1 MDLQQAPRPRHVAGH
16 SPGSTDWSEPLIGHS
31 VRLWYHATRNEL
43 REGIM
48 RKVLI
53 LSLAAAA
60 LLATTAAS
68 SAQTHAG
75 GRSGVHQAD
84 FSTCSS
90 SRDACVRGTMHRG
103 HD

>member
-1 MDLQQAPRPRHVAGH
+1 MMRP
-16 SPGSTDWSEPLIGHS
+16 
-31 VRLWYHATRNEL
+31 YRNL

-53 LSLAAAA
+53 LSLAVAA

-90 SRDACVRGTMHRG
+90 SRDACVRGTRHRG
-103 HD
+103 HDTSRCERAHRSCMRTGTWDTYGLYGRRLTGVVRQ